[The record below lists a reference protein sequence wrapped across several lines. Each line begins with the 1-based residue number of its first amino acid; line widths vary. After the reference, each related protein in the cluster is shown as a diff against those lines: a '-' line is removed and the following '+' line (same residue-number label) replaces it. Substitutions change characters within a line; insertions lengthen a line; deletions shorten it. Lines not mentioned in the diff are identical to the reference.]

1 MAASIQVKR
10 GVTAKVAAY
19 TPLSGELLLDTTTN
33 KLYSGDGATVGGNQI
48 VASKKGATDGT
59 SAPSGE
65 VGEYI
70 SAQSAS
76 AVNLTTAS
84 VATIAS
90 VSLTAGDWDICGV
103 VQFSPTGGT
112 NEPTQYHC
120 SISTTS
126 GAAGSFPNITQLR
139 SHFTANGG
147 QVLTTPLVRLNLSAT
162 TTVYVE
168 AGSTFPDGTMPATGF
183 IRARRVR

>member
-1 MAASIQVKR
+1 MAASIQLKR
-10 GVTAKVAAY
+10 GATAKVAAY
-19 TPLSGELLLDTTTN
+19 TPLSGELVLDTTTN
-33 KLYSGDGATVGGNQI
+33 KLYAGDGSKAGGNQI
-48 VASKKGATDGT
+48 VASKKGVSDG
-59 SAPSGE
+59 SAASSGE
-65 VGEYI
+65 IGEYI

-76 AVNLTTAS
+76 SVNLSTAS
-84 VATIAS
+84 TATIAS
-90 VSLTAGDWDICGV
+90 ISLTAGDWDVDGV
-103 VQFSPTGGT
+103 VQFSPTGAT
-112 NEPTQYHC
+112 NEPSQYHC

-147 QVLTTPLVRLNLSAT
+147 QTISTPRVRLNLTAT